1 MRRRLSA
8 LRARFGAM
16 LGADAASVR
25 QSLFALTVTP
35 LGSLVAGLTL
45 GAATGQIEA
54 LPGLLLLVPAAIGAR
69 GNVFAALGSRLGTA
83 IHAGTFTLTRRVDSL
98 VGQNVAAAAVLT
110 FGQSL
115 LLALLAK
122 GMALAFN
129 LENSIDLADY
139 VVISI
144 VGGVLASAAV
154 LAITLALAAGSVR
167 FGWDLD
173 NVSSPLISSMG
184 DVATLPALILAAELA
199 DIEGV
204 TVVVSIVL
212 AAAATA
218 VLLTGW
224 LSRLELLRSIVR
236 ESLPVLVLAGVL
248 SLLAGMFLE
257 KRQGALIGGPALLV
271 MTPAFI
277 SAAGALGTVLSSRLS
292 TKLHLG
298 LVVPAPLPSVE
309 ARRDIGITFLLSL
322 PVFIVVATV
331 SHFGSVVT
339 GIGGPPLAQ
348 MVAAALLGGML
359 ATVIATAVA
368 YYGTIAAVR
377 FGADPDTYGIPLV
390 TSALDVVGAF
400 TLVLAIVVLRI

>member
-1 MRRRLSA
+1 MRRRLRA
-8 LRARFGAM
+8 IRARFGAM

-25 QSLFALTVTP
+25 QSLFALVVTP

-45 GAATGQIEA
+45 GAATGQLEA
-54 LPGLLLLVPAAIGAR
+54 LPGLLLLIPAAIGAR

-83 IHAGTFTLTRRVDSL
+83 IHTGTFTLTSRVDSL

-122 GMALAFN
+122 GVALAFN
-129 LENSIDLADY
+129 LQDSIGLADY

-144 VGGVLASAAV
+144 LGGVLASAVV
-154 LAITLALAAGSVR
+154 LAITLALAASSVR

-173 NVSSPLISSMG
+173 NVTAPLVSAIG

-199 DIEGV
+199 EVEVV
-204 TVVVSIVL
+204 TPVLSVVLGI
-212 AAAATA
+212 AATVILVA
-218 VLLTGW
+218 GW
-224 LSRLELLRSIVR
+224 ESRLALLRTIVR

-257 KRQGALIGGPALLV
+257 KRQGTLIGGPALLV
-271 MTPAFI
+271 LTPAFL
-277 SAAGALGTVLSSRLS
+277 SAAGALGSVLSSRLS

-298 LVVPAPLPSVE
+298 LVVPESLPPVE
-309 ARRDIGITFLLSL
+309 ARRDIGITFVLAV
-322 PVFIVVATV
+322 PVFSVAATT

-339 GIGGPPLAQ
+339 GIEGPGYAQ
-348 MVAAALLGGML
+348 MLAAALLGGML
-359 ATVIATAVA
+359 ATLISSAVA
-368 YYGTIAAVR
+368 YYGTIAAFR
-377 FGADPDTYGIPLV
+377 FGVDPDTYGIPLV
-390 TSALDVVGAF
+390 CSTLDLVGAF
-400 TLVLAIVVLRI
+400 TLVLAIVILRI